1 MNCSK
6 AFFSYE
12 KIKLRKLQ
20 QYISKQTC
28 DIKKIMTDI
37 KVLSKDEKGSVSLSI
52 IVLGKAKQ
60 NKVEEKLGINRN
72 IVIKISFP
80 LVSPFMNNL
89 VVEESIYR
97 LIVDRLIKEN
107 NTPCLVKYLGTIRC
121 IEGITFPSEYKAIIM
136 EFLKKNQKR
145 IKAESP
151 VILFTE
157 MAQGP
162 TLHKWLSKEEQYVED
177 IVAVMFQLFYTLKCF
192 QRIGLYH
199 NDMHSGNIFV
209 EILPYPVTMFFDTE
223 IGMIEL
229 TTKFI
234 PKIYDYDLSAI
245 FYDGI
250 ERNLLLDVGLCYDAT
265 VCNFPSKKRDTFI
278 LLTNLIAVFEG
289 YSFIDTLRNEIFDDI
304 CDYQWV
310 KKAVG
315 TYIFRSEDEKRV
327 KDINTI
333 MKVLLNTAGSPLKK
347 RKSAPNDAVIF
358 SLPPSSEVEVIPV
371 TIIKTPKIK
380 VSPYYDFIDISSDED
395 KLIYTMYSES
405 KSDTGELS
413 SLILKKD
420 PKMKNV
426 ISYVSE
432 LLLSPGFYDIS
443 EETRRRVFRHE
454 ILSNVYYALSL
465 FDWKL
470 PVKGYVHTIKNIK

>member
-1 MNCSK
+1 MNCSN

-12 KIKLRKLQ
+12 KLHLKKLQ
-20 QYISKQTC
+20 KYISEQTC

-52 IVLGKAKQ
+52 IVLGKAIQ
-60 NKVEEKLGINRN
+60 NKVEEKLGIQRN

-97 LIVDRLIKEN
+97 LVIDRLIKEN
-107 NTPCLVKYLGTIRC
+107 NTPCLVKYLGTLRC
-121 IEGITFPSEYKAIIM
+121 MEGITFPAESKDIVM
-136 EFLKKNQKR
+136 DFLKKNSKK
-145 IKAESP
+145 INVESP

-157 MAQGP
+157 MANGS
-162 TLHKWLSKEEQYVED
+162 TLHKWLSKEEQYIED
-177 IVAVMFQLFYTLKCF
+177 IIAVLFQLFYTLKCF

-223 IGMIEL
+223 IGVIEL

-250 ERNLLLDVGLCYDAT
+250 ERNLLLDVGLCYDET

-278 LLTNLIAVFEG
+278 LLTNLIAVFDG
-289 YSFIDTLRNEIFDDI
+289 YSFVDTLKKEIFSDI
-304 CDYQWV
+304 CDYEWV

-315 TYIFRSEDEKRV
+315 TYIFRVEDEKRV
-327 KDINTI
+327 SELNTI
-333 MKVLLNTAGSPLKK
+333 MKVLLKSAGSPLKK
-347 RKSAPNDAVIF
+347 RKAPPSGAVIF
-358 SLPPSSEVEVIPV
+358 TLPPASEVKVTPV
-371 TIIKTPKIK
+371 TIVKTPKMK

-405 KSDTGELS
+405 NKDTGELS

-443 EETRRRVFRHE
+443 EETRRKVFRHE
-454 ILSNVYYALSL
+454 ILSNLYYALSL

-470 PVKGYVHTIKNIK
+470 PVKGYVHTIKI